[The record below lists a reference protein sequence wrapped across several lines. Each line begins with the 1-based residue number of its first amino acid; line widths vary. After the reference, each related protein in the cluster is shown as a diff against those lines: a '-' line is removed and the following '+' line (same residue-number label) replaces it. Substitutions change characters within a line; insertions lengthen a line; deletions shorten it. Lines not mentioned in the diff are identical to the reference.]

1 MEIKDASKLAL
12 FLDFDGTLVDFAS
25 TPEGVVVP
33 AALREVLGQLALRL
47 NGALALVSGRS
58 IESLSGLVDL
68 PLTMAGSHG
77 AQWRYGDGPV
87 SHTELA
93 SKGFAEIRSLLLSFA
108 EKHHLIAEDKGHA
121 VALHY
126 RKNPAKQPE
135 IEAYIAKE
143 LALDDSDLV
152 RVIRGNCV
160 YEIQPVGVDKG
171 VAIARFMSTTPFSG
185 RQPVY
190 IGDDTTDEDGFA
202 WVNAQGG
209 VSIKVG
215 EGPSCANVRL
225 SDTGE
230 VLAFL
235 QLQLDKLRQLD
246 DRTKLG
252 TGANR

>member
-1 MEIKDASKLAL
+1 MEIKDTSNLAL
-12 FLDFDGTLVDFAS
+12 FLDFDGTLVDFAA
-25 TPEGVVVP
+25 TPEGVVVSSE
-33 AALREVLGQLALRL
+33 LRDVLAQLALRL

-58 IESLSGLVDL
+58 IESLGGLINL
-68 PLTMAGSHG
+68 PLSMAGSHG
-77 AQWRYGDGPV
+77 AEWRYGDGPV
-87 SHTELA
+87 SNTELGNQ
-93 SKGFAEIRSLLLSFA
+93 SFREIRSLLLSFA
-108 EKHHLIAEDKGHA
+108 EKNHLIAEDKGHA

-135 IEAYIAKE
+135 IEAYIATQ
-143 LALDDSDLV
+143 LALDDSDQV

-171 VAIARFMSTTPFSG
+171 VAIARFMSTPPFSG

-252 TGANR
+252 IGANR

>member
-1 MEIKDASKLAL
+1 MNITQTDNIAL
-12 FLDFDGTLVDFAS
+12 FLDFDGTLVDFAD
-25 TPEGVVVP
+25 TPEGVIVSPV
-33 AALREVLGQLALRL
+33 LRDVLAQLSLQL

-58 IESLSGLVDL
+58 IQSLNALVGL

-77 AQWRYGDGPV
+77 AEWRYGDGVLQSAALSNPV
-87 SHTELA
+87 FAQVRTQLL
-93 SKGFAEIRSLLLSFA
+93 GFAD
-108 EKHHLIAEDKGHA
+108 KHGLIAEDKGHA

-126 RKNPAKQPE
+126 RTNPDKQPTL
-135 IEAYIAKE
+135 EAYIADE
-143 LALDDSDLV
+143 LGLDQNQEV

-171 VAIARFMSTTPFSG
+171 VAIARFMSSDPFTG

-215 EGPSCANVRL
+215 EGPSCAGVRL

-246 DRTKLG
+246 DRTKFG
-252 TGANR
+252 VGADR